1 MKKYILL
8 SAVGLLLFA
17 CASSEYKEVVKLTTF
32 KDRISYALGADHA
45 RAITESGDKNFIK
58 YDLEKMVVGFEQG
71 LKNKDAFDKGCEATI
86 KKLFGNSG
94 RAFDAEHAVAGSECI
109 GKLSGVIFNSSW
121 TKNKALDK
129 IDLKLVI
136 KGFTDGLHKS
146 DTIIKRDEQS
156 MMIQNFMFDM
166 YKLNGE
172 KLLSDAK
179 KLPGV
184 KILPSGIVVQTIKE
198 GTGTNPTKGGDVLA
212 HYILMNA
219 LGDTLQSSF
228 DMVEIYK
235 QPLTPFG
242 LANVIQGW
250 QEGIPTMKKGGTYK
264 LYVPYHLAY
273 GEQGMFNPQS
283 KKYDIQ
289 PYQSL
294 VFYIELINHGP
305 AGTLT
310 K

>member
-1 MKKYILL
+1 MKKYFLL
-8 SAVGLLLFA
+8 TTLGLFLYA
-17 CASSEYKEVVKLTTF
+17 CSSSDEKETVKLTTF

-45 RAITESGDKNFIK
+45 RAITESGDPNFAK
-58 YDLEKMVVGFEQG
+58 YDLEKMVIGFQEG
-71 LKNKDAFDKGCEATI
+71 LKNKKAFDNGCESTI

-94 RAFDAEHAVAGSECI
+94 RSFDAKHALEGSECI

-129 IDLKLVI
+129 IDIKLVV

-146 DTIIKRDEQS
+146 DTLIKRDEQG
-156 MMIQNFMFDM
+156 MMIQNFMFDI

-172 KLLSDAK
+172 KMLDDAK
-179 KLPGV
+179 KLKNTKV
-184 KILPSGIVVQTIKE
+184 LSSGIVIQTIKE
-198 GTGTNPTKGGDVLA
+198 GNGTNPAKGSDVLA

-228 DMVEIYK
+228 DMVKIYK

-242 LANVIQGW
+242 LTNVIQGW
-250 QEGIPTMKKGGTYK
+250 QEGIPLMKKGGTYK

-273 GEQGMFNPQS
+273 GEQGMFNPQT

-305 AGTLT
+305 AGSLT

>member
-1 MKKYILL
+1 MKKYFLL
-8 SAVGLLLFA
+8 TALGLILFA
-17 CASSEYKEVVKLTTF
+17 CESSDDKEVVKLTSF

-45 RAITESGDKNFIK
+45 RAITESGDPNFAK
-58 YDLEKMVVGFEQG
+58 YNLEKMVIGFEQG
-71 LKNKDAFDKGCEATI
+71 LKNKEAFDKGCESTI

-94 RAFDAEHAVAGSECI
+94 RSFDEAHAIEGSECI

-136 KGFTDGLHKS
+136 KGYTDGLHKI

-156 MMIQNFMFDM
+156 MMIQNFMFDI

-172 KLLSDAK
+172 KMLEEAK
-179 KLPGV
+179 KIKNAKV
-184 KILPSGIVVQTIKE
+184 LPSGIVVQTIKE
-198 GTGTNPTKGGDVLA
+198 GTGTSPVKGGDVLA

-228 DMVEIYK
+228 DMVKIYK

-250 QEGIPTMKKGGTYK
+250 QEGIPMMKKGGTYK
-264 LYVPYHLAY
+264 LYVPFHLAY
-273 GEQGMFNPQS
+273 GEQGMFNPQT

>member
-1 MKKYILL
+1 MKKYFLL
-8 SAVGLLLFA
+8 TTLGLILFA
-17 CASSEYKEVVKLTTF
+17 CASSEEKNVVKLNSF

-45 RAITESGDKNFIK
+45 RAITESGDPNFAK
-58 YDLEKMVVGFEQG
+58 YDLEKMVIGFEQG
-71 LKNKDAFDKGCEATI
+71 LKDKKAFGKDCETTI

-94 RAFDAEHAVAGSECI
+94 RSFDTKYLQAGSECI
-109 GKLSGVIFNSSW
+109 GKISGVIFNSSW
-121 TKNKALDK
+121 SKNKALDK
-129 IDLKLVI
+129 IDLKLVV
-136 KGFTDGLHKS
+136 KGFTDCLHNG

-156 MMIQNFMFDM
+156 MMIQNFMFDI

-172 KLLSDAK
+172 KMMENAAK
-179 KLPGV
+179 MKGV
-184 KILPSGIVVQTIKE
+184 KVLPSGVVIQTIKE
-198 GTGTNPTKGGDVLA
+198 GNGTSPAKGGDVLA

-242 LANVIQGW
+242 LTNVIKGW
-250 QEGIPTMKKGGTYK
+250 QEGIPLMKKGGTYK

-289 PYQSL
+289 PFQSL

-305 AGTLT
+305 AGSLT

>member
-1 MKKYILL
+1 MRKYFLL
-8 SAVGLLLFA
+8 TSLGLLLFS
-17 CASSEYKEVVKLTTF
+17 CANSEEKEAVKLTSF
-32 KDRISYALGADHA
+32 KDKISYALGADHA
-45 RAITESGDKNFIK
+45 RAITESGDPNYGK
-58 YDLEKMVVGFEQG
+58 YDLVKMVDGFEQG
-71 LKNKDAFDKGCEATI
+71 LKNKESFDESCKTTLM
-86 KKLFGNSG
+86 KLYGNSG
-94 RAFDAEHAVAGSECI
+94 RSFDPKFAVKGSECI

-136 KGFTDGLHKS
+136 KGFTDGLNKV

-156 MMIQNFMFDM
+156 MMIQNFMFDI

-172 KLLSDAK
+172 KLISDAK
-179 KLPGV
+179 KIKGTT
-184 KILPSGIVVQTIKE
+184 ITPSGIVVQTIKE
-198 GTGTNPTKGGDVLA
+198 GNGTNPVKGGDVLA

-228 DMVEIYK
+228 DMVKIYK
-235 QPLTPFG
+235 QPLTAFG
-242 LANVIQGW
+242 LANVIKGW
-250 QEGIPTMKKGGTYK
+250 QEGIPMMKKGGTYK

-273 GEQGMFNPQS
+273 GEQGMYNPQS

-305 AGTLT
+305 AGSLT

>member
-1 MKKYILL
+1 
-8 SAVGLLLFA
+8 
-17 CASSEYKEVVKLTTF
+17 
-32 KDRISYALGADHA
+32 
-45 RAITESGDKNFIK
+45 
-58 YDLEKMVVGFEQG
+58 
-71 LKNKDAFDKGCEATI
+71 
-86 KKLFGNSG
+86 
-94 RAFDAEHAVAGSECI
+94 
-109 GKLSGVIFNSSW
+109 
-121 TKNKALDK
+121 
-129 IDLKLVI
+129 
-136 KGFTDGLHKS
+136 
-146 DTIIKRDEQS
+146 
-156 MMIQNFMFDM
+156 
-166 YKLNGE
+166 
-172 KLLSDAK
+172 
-179 KLPGV
+179 
-184 KILPSGIVVQTIKE
+184 
-198 GTGTNPTKGGDVLA
+198 
-212 HYILMNA
+212 MNA

-273 GEQGMFNPQS
+273 GEQGMFNPQT